1 LGIVGV
7 TAQPD
12 DGVRASTRTP
22 VMARAPLFERL
33 QAAGRGSV
41 TLVCAPAGSGKSVL
55 LRSWID
61 HANLG
66 DHTGWVSVERDER
79 DAQRFWRSVFDE
91 LRGTVGANAFLDRLT
106 PTPSFDGVAVVDR
119 LAAAL
124 DSLEVPVVL
133 VIDDLH
139 ELRSA

>member
-1 LGIVGV
+1 
-7 TAQPD
+7 
-12 DGVRASTRTP
+12 
-22 VMARAPLFERL
+22 MARAPLFERL
-33 QAAGRGSV
+33 GAVGPGGV
-41 TLVCAPAGSGKSVL
+41 TLVCAPAGSGKTVL

-61 HANLG
+61 QASLG

-79 DAQRFWRSVFDE
+79 DAQRFWLSVIDE
-91 LRGTVGANAFLDRLT
+91 LRGTVGANAFMDRLT
-106 PTPSFDGVAVVDR
+106 PAPSFDGVAVVDR

-139 ELRSA
+139 ELRSAEALAQLKLLLSRRR